1 MHGETEPFI
10 FQNVEQRLSQQAELS
25 SSLRRH
31 CVVHTKPCKCGRFGL
46 ESKHPRDMVRF
57 QIMTYN
63 TKTGL
68 AIKSVF
74 ELIFFFSYFPFLSC
88 YYVTSLV

>member
-1 MHGETEPFI
+1 MHGDTEPFI
-10 FQNVEQRLSQQAELS
+10 FQNVEQRLSEQAELS

-74 ELIFFFSYFPFLSC
+74 ELIFFFFLIIFPSFPVIMLHP
-88 YYVTSLV
+88 